1 MMPPWHEIV
10 VAVLL
15 LASGGLALVA
25 GLGLL
30 RLPDFFQ
37 RMHAPA
43 LATTLGAWLV
53 TFATIVHFSAREGS
67 PALHTWLVIAVLS
80 ITAPVSAMLL
90 ARAALFRHR
99 QAGDDAVP
107 PALRGHP

>member
-53 TFATIVHFSAREGS
+53 TFATIVHFSGREGS
-67 PALHTWLVIAVLS
+67 LALHTLLVIAVLS